1 MKLKIKSPKE
11 TFESLMPVINAN
23 LDEVVLE
30 GKNEPLNP
38 TPLKDGNTTDIFQT
52 KKNKKVKLPKSE
64 NTGKQTKKTSEENII
79 VKGKEEIEELESNT
93 DDLRPTKKREYPHL
107 VKARAK
113 AQANRQAK
121 KLEKDRLKEISDAR
135 KLEIKAKKGEERIER
150 NRVANRENYRKKQI
164 EKKEKL
170 KVEEK
175 IEKIQ
180 DVEVKEKVEK
190 LVESGM
196 TYKQF
201 SMYMTMYDRDKRLLE
216 ATKKENTFVKKQE
229 PPPPP
234 IPSRHPENYWNPNR
248 RNYKRNPADLFN
260 L

>member
-1 MKLKIKSPKE
+1 MKLNTKTAKE
-11 TFESLMPVINAN
+11 NFESLMPMINAN

-52 KKNKKVKLPKSE
+52 KKKKKLPQGV
-64 NTGKQTKKTSEENII
+64 NTGKQTKKTSEAKVSVE
-79 VKGKEEIEELESNT
+79 GKEEKEELESNT
-93 DDLRPTKKREYPHL
+93 EDLRPTKKREYPHL
-107 VKARAK
+107 AKARAK

-121 KLEKDRLKEISDAR
+121 KLEKDRLKEITDAR

-150 NRVANRENYRKKQI
+150 NRVANRENYRKKQKA
-164 EKKEKL
+164 KKEL
-170 KVEEK
+170 SKVVEK
-175 IEKIQ
+175 IEKIE

-201 SMYMTMYDRDKRLLE
+201 SMYMTMYDRDKKLLE
-216 ATKKENTFVKKQE
+216 ATKKENTFVKKVVVPE
-229 PPPPP
+229 PPP
-234 IPSRHPENYWNPNR
+234 IPSRHPPNYFNPNR